1 MARTVT
7 LALIK
12 IVPERLELD
21 RNWERLERVL
31 ERLAHR
37 EEPLDCVVTPEC
49 YLDGYVSSMKE
60 EWEDS
65 ILDRVAQ
72 SVDASPYLARAQEW
86 ARRLRSNLV
95 LGFVQRGGDGF
106 YNAAALIDR
115 AGETVGIYHKTHL
128 RNHDLR
134 FRPGRTLRPFDSD
147 FGKVGI
153 VICADRRWPESMR
166 ALRLQG
172 AELILIPSYGMW
184 HLDNEWWMRTRAYEN
199 ECFVAFAHP
208 RVAFIAA
215 PRGEL
220 AARLQ
225 SNLDDALVHRI
236 DLDECGSKMVG
247 HRRPDLYAPIT
258 DIGLR

>member
-1 MARTVT
+1 MARNVA
-7 LALIK
+7 LALVK

-31 ERLAHR
+31 ERLAGR
-37 EEPLDCVVTPEC
+37 GEPIDCIVTPEC

-60 EWEDS
+60 GWDDA

-72 SVDASPYLARAQEW
+72 SIDASPYLAQAREW

-95 LGFVQRGGDGF
+95 LGFVHRREDGF
-106 YNAAALIDR
+106 SNAAALIDR
-115 AGETVGIYHKTHL
+115 GGEIAGIYYKTHL
-128 RNHDLR
+128 QNHDLR
-134 FRPGRTLRPFDSD
+134 FRPGHELRPFDTD
-147 FGKVGI
+147 MGKVGI

-199 ECFVAFAHP
+199 ECFVAFVHP
-208 RVAFIAA
+208 HVAFIASPKGA
-215 PRGEL
+215 L
-220 AARLQ
+220 VARLE
-225 SNLDDALVHRI
+225 SNVDDALLHRV
-236 DLDECGSKMVG
+236 DLEECSTRMIAD
-247 HRRPDLYAPIT
+247 RRPDLYGPIT
-258 DIGLR
+258 HGDFS